1 MADAEHLKA
10 KLFADGQTRGRAA
23 ANPDQG
29 TYEFG
34 TELTEGGGVA
44 ALKNATYGQSGQRS
58 AGARMGKQTR

>member
-1 MADAEHLKA
+1 MGDAEHRKA
-10 KLFADGQTRGRAA
+10 KLFADGRNRGLAA

-34 TELTEGGGVA
+34 TELTHGGGLA
-44 ALKNATYGQSGQRS
+44 ALKNATYGQSGQQT